1 MGILIKQDNG
11 FYKKITK
18 SLHGKRYGGWRMV
31 SIKDIAS
38 ACKVSVATVSKAL
51 NGHKDVSEGTAK
63 LVREKAKEMGYL
75 PNSQARAL
83 KTNRTYNLGV
93 LFAEKSKSGL
103 KQDYFA
109 SILDSFKKRAD
120 SMGYDITFIS
130 GNVASSEMTFLEHCR
145 YRSVDGVLLACVDD
159 YDDKNLTELIESGL
173 PLVSIDYVP
182 KKGLSVVSD
191 NYNGMRD
198 LVNFAV
204 DMGHRK
210 IAYIYGDDSAV
221 TLERIRSFRETMRS
235 RDINIGEEL
244 LHRGVYRDPKKTE
257 QIVKSI
263 LRTPMPERVTC
274 IFVPDDFAALGAY
287 YAAEELGLSVPD
299 DISIAGF
306 DGITLSEIIKPKLTT
321 VRQDTDRLGA
331 RAAERLISLINKEDS
346 DVGKA
351 EVIKT
356 ELIKGNS
363 ISRQKL

>member
-1 MGILIKQDNG
+1 
-11 FYKKITK
+11 
-18 SLHGKRYGGWRMV
+18 MV

-51 NGHKDVSEGTAK
+51 NGHKDVSESTAK

-93 LFAEKSKSGL
+93 LFAEKSQSGL

-145 YRSVDGVLLACVDD
+145 YRNVDGVLVACVDD
-159 YDDKNLTELIESGL
+159 YDDKNVTELIESGI

-182 KKGLSVVSD
+182 KKGVAVASD
-191 NYNGMRD
+191 NYNGMKK
-198 LVNFAV
+198 LVNYAA
-204 DMGHRK
+204 DMGHKR
-210 IAYIYGDDSAV
+210 IAYICGDDSFV
-221 TLERIRSFRETMRS
+221 TSERVRSFKETARS
-235 RDINIGEEL
+235 RNINIGEEL
-244 LHRGVYRDPKKTE
+244 IHRGVYRDPKKTE
-257 QIVKSI
+257 QIVKDI
-263 LRTPMPERVTC
+263 LRAPTSERVSC

-306 DGITLSEIIKPKLTT
+306 DGIMLSEIIKPRLTT
-321 VRQDTDRLGA
+321 VRQDTDKLGA
-331 RAAERLISLINKEDS
+331 RAAERLVSLINKE
-346 DVGKA
+346 
-351 EVIKT
+351 ET
-356 ELIKGNS
+356 ETGSVEIIDTKLIEGNS
-363 ISRQKL
+363 ISRQTL